1 MAGLAKLP
9 LWSGGGL
16 VHVVVETPRASRV
29 KIAYD
34 DELECF
40 AMSRVLMV
48 GLAYPHDWGFL
59 PSTRGEDGDPLDA
72 LVIHDAPT
80 STGLVIRCRIVGA
93 LKVKQTV
100 KGRNERNDLF
110 FAVPQCDPEAHLL
123 QDIRNWAKEMRGQ
136 MEQFFCA
143 SVAREDKELAFLG
156 WAGPKEALKLIKAGE
171 QALTRAL
178 IKS

>member
-1 MAGLAKLP
+1 
-9 LWSGGGL
+9 
-16 VHVVVETPRASRV
+16 
-29 KIAYD
+29 
-34 DELECF
+34 
-40 AMSRVLMV
+40 
-48 GLAYPHDWGFL
+48 L

-100 KGRNERNDLF
+100 KGRNERNGRF
-110 FAVPQCDPEAHLL
+110 FAVPECDPEAHLL

-156 WAGPKEALKLIKAGE
+156 WAGPKEALKLIKADE
-171 QALTRAL
+171 QALTKAL